1 MFQSSIRIAAPL
13 VVLAA
18 LLVRPSW
25 AQAWADKMFE
35 VRSHNFGT
43 VARGSDTVYRF
54 KFKNIYKETV
64 HIAGVRTSCGCTT
77 PSIEQDTLK
86 TYETGTIL
94 ARYNTHRFTGKR
106 GATITVTIDK
116 PYYAE
121 VRLRVDG
128 YIRSDIVFD
137 PGAITFENI
146 EQGTVSQQQVAV
158 NYAGRTDW
166 KIVDVRSASD
176 YFEVELAEKSRG
188 NGLVS
193 YGLVVTLK
201 ENAPAGYL
209 QEQLILVTND
219 RRSTRVPLHVDGR
232 IKPGISITP
241 EVLLL
246 GDVRHGESVSRKLVV
261 RGRQPFRIV
270 GVHCDDECFTF
281 KTDEK
286 ASKRHFVEVVFNA
299 DKPAGVVRKAIRIQT
314 DQGDEHVAIFQAH
327 ATILPSRVDTPG
339 GRAQSHSAAK
349 KTASAS
355 GAAVTSNK

>member
-1 MFQSSIRIAAPL
+1 MFQTSTRIAAPL
-13 VVLAA
+13 VLLAV

-25 AQAWADKMFE
+25 GQAWADKMFA

-54 KFKNIYKETV
+54 QFKNLYKETIHV
-64 HIAGVRTSCGCTT
+64 ASVRTSCGCTT
-77 PSIEQDTLK
+77 PIIEHDTLK
-86 TYETGTIL
+86 TFETGTIL

-137 PGAITFENI
+137 PGAVTFENV
-146 EQGTVSQQQVAV
+146 EQGAASRQHVDV
-158 NYAGRTDW
+158 NYAGRSDW
-166 KIVDVRSASD
+166 KIIDIRSASD

-188 NGLVS
+188 NGLVA
-193 YGLVVTLK
+193 YELVVTLK
-201 ENAPAGYL
+201 DNAPAGYL

-232 IKPGISITP
+232 IIPSISITP

-261 RGRQPFRIV
+261 RGRQPFKIV
-270 GVHCDDECFTF
+270 DVHCDDECFTF

-299 DKPAGVVRKAIRIQT
+299 DRPAGKVRKSIRIQT
-314 DQGDEHVAIFQAH
+314 DQGDEHIATFQAH
-327 ATILPSRVDTPG
+327 ATILPSTVDAPG
-339 GRAQSHSAAK
+339 TRAQSHSAAK

-355 GAAVTSNK
+355 NAGATSNK